1 MIRDQKERSF
11 LSPFSSSRSATTTP
25 AQATQLPL
33 SPAPLTPAT
42 TSIVSGKGRQNNPCN
57 NNATRYLPAYFPA
70 TTDLHFRRKDRQ
82 NSPCNSNAT
91 CHLPAYFSATTDL
104 HFRRHHDQ
112 KNHLDLFYT
121 KVLTGTPFVIL
132 KNPHFYYGSSSF
144 HAKSRLLFMNNNRVG
159 SGPVWCP
166 A

>member
-1 MIRDQKERSF
+1 MRKQGVDCARNLNLHLLPLGFPLSRFFFPLSLKTSSPKRSLSLFF
-11 LSPFSSSRSATTTP
+11 LSVSHHNAT
-25 AQATQLPL
+25 
-33 SPAPLTPAT
+33 SVHPAPL
-42 TSIVSGKGRQNNPCN
+42 VSSSPYSGNHQHSSC
-57 NNATRYLPAYFPA
+57 
-70 TTDLHFRRKDRQ
+70 KDRQ
-82 NSPCNSNAT
+82 NNPCNSNAT